1 MTTETSPQDRE
12 TIERLTAALDQLPLR
27 AALVPAGDF
36 DDDESESHIWRG
48 ID

>member
-1 MTTETSPQDRE
+1 MTTETLPQERE
-12 TIERLTAALDQLPLR
+12 TIERLTAALGELPLR

-36 DDDESESHIWRG
+36 DDDDSESHIWRG